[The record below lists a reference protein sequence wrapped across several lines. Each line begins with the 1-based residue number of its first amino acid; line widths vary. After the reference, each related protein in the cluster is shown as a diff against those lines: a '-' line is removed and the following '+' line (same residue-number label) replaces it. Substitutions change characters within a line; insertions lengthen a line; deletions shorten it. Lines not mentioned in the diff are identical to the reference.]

1 MKKQKLDQTTRFW
14 ILACVLAAVLACE
27 SSPTGKPE
35 DGSDVAATVAESVE
49 QTLDAQPSATESAET
64 PTRVPV
70 TNTPK
75 PAPPTP
81 VPTTPVPTT
90 PAPSATPRPEPA
102 APLPA
107 ESSAEPK
114 AVVAELAATPTRF
127 LLTATPI
134 PIIIPTLLIV
144 QLQTRTPQKPY
155 TLPSPTSAPRPPV
168 MHATG
173 HLLIPQTCTADLD
186 EGIVKAG
193 SAADIWLEVRTTTA
207 WYVTPRNGATIAI
220 VGTKSVGRDGCAAA
234 SLSGE
239 SIPINHL
246 PEGTYVCVCTNLGR
260 YAQFRVNAPI
270 KPTPG
275 TMKIGFTTWE

>member
-1 MKKQKLDQTTRFW
+1 MKKQKLDQTTRFS

-27 SSPTGKPE
+27 SSPTGTPE
-35 DGSDVAATVAESVE
+35 GGSDVAATVAESVE
-49 QTLDAQPSATESAET
+49 QTLDAQPSATESVET

-81 VPTTPVPTT
+81 VPTTPVPSVT
-90 PAPSATPRPEPA
+90 SRPEPA

-107 ESSAEPK
+107 ESPAEPE

-144 QLQTRTPQKPY
+144 QLQTRTPQQPY

-168 MHATG
+168 THATG

-186 EGIVKAG
+186 EGIVNAG

-207 WYVTPRNGATIAI
+207 WYLTPRNGATLAV
-220 VGTKSVGRDGCAAA
+220 VGTRSVGRDGCAAA

-239 SIPINHL
+239 SIPISRL
-246 PEGTYVCVCTNLGR
+246 PEGTYVCVRTNLGR